1 MTALPKAHPG
11 QSDRVVPRH
20 SPQSLRLRTLMDEAR
35 IIREREERGELK
47 PETALAML
55 SQLKNRHRTIFQRM
69 LGI

>member
-1 MTALPKAHPG
+1 M
-11 QSDRVVPRH
+11 PRH

-47 PETALAML
+47 PEAALAML